1 MGTTGHLIR
10 TNRTRAGL
18 SQRDLA
24 AAAGTSQPAIAR
36 YESGH
41 GEPRADTLERLL
53 AACGA
58 TIAAQKAPRR
68 TERIPATG
76 PKGRLLRRR
85 RAHVLRKAAEAGLV
99 NVRVFGSVARGEDTD
114 ESDIDLLVDLGEDG
128 DVLALYELRDA
139 LVPILGRAVD
149 VSCPEVLRT
158 EIRQA
163 ALAEAVPL

>member
-1 MGTTGHLIR
+1 MATSQLIR
-10 TNRTRAGL
+10 TARTRAGL

-36 YESGH
+36 YESGR

-58 TIAAQKAPRR
+58 TIATKQAQRR

-85 RAHVLRKAAEAGLV
+85 RAHVLREAAEAGLV

-128 DVLALYELRDA
+128 DVLVLYELRDA
-139 LVPILGRAVD
+139 LAPILGRAVD
-149 VSCPEVLRT
+149 VSCPEVLRP
-158 EIRQA
+158 EIREA